1 MRLRHAVLH
10 QVRQHKHLQLSFHPR
25 FTLIGG
31 PNEAGKST
39 LVEALH
45 KGLFL
50 KATATGRGVEELRSR
65 LHSGLPEVE
74 IGFEAG
80 GSTWQLRK
88 RFSGASGTC
97 QLSNTSGVALSGAA
111 AEERLAALLGVDG
124 PIEGRRIGQLPQ
136 RWAHLWVRQGEAGN
150 NLLSGPGAAYDLE
163 RLVQQLQQQGPTAT
177 LESPLDRLVDERI
190 QQHLDGLFTATGKV
204 KAGSPLAQAQ
214 ERVKE
219 AQGRLGQALERQ
231 ASLETAM
238 EELRAIGLRLKE
250 IDEQER
256 PALAAQRQLDAT
268 LQLRRAEAKPIRQQ
282 WEALRQAQ
290 QTLHNLELQ
299 LTSQRSSQSDQQ
311 RQLQASQQDLQ
322 QQDQALVHQRRALE
336 SLQAQALSNQ
346 ERQQLAQ
353 HLLALDNLDR
363 EAQQLQAHKGQF
375 SQLQQEAEH
384 WKAELAAL
392 PPIGGEQVRALRQGE
407 QRLAQAQARC
417 QAMATHLTVLETDRP
432 VTLGGQELVAGQEVQ
447 LSRAEELAI
456 GPGVRLRISPGG
468 GDATANAEQQRDLCD
483 QQLQQLQGQL
493 GVASSDAAEPLAQ
506 RRQVLEAE
514 LKRLRQAASAIP
526 WAKLDAQLAE
536 LEPRRLRFEQALGR
550 HAELQAQLQT
560 SQDLPNGRDQ
570 LEAWLEQLRGGS
582 QQLRRDQQGLEHNLH
597 QAQHLLEQRRGS
609 HRTLET
615 SLEQLAGGLSALEER
630 RRLLEHNHGKPE
642 ALDHQL
648 QELQHQLAQLD
659 QAIEALEGQRPQNPI
674 SGRVPDATTL
684 NQRSQLLDAEKDSL
698 LTAKG
703 HNEQLCLSLSAIDP
717 QAEVAQ
723 RQAELEA
730 TEADRERIHQQAEA
744 WALLQTLLH
753 QARREI
759 AERYSEPLGQA
770 IGRYLTDLGPTA
782 KQVSLG
788 FDPKAGFGALQLQQG
803 EQSFAFEALS
813 GGMREQLAAAL
824 RLAMAEVLQPAYDN
838 SLPLVF
844 DDAFTNSDPE
854 RLSGLG
860 AMLRKGSEAGIQIVL
875 LSCNPRDYAHLA
887 QELGAMVTLSAGQAI
902 AI

>member
-1 MRLRHAVLH
+1 MRLRHAVLR

-80 GSTWQLRK
+80 GSTWLLRK

-124 PIEGRRIGQLPQ
+124 AIEGRRIGQLPQ
-136 RWAHLWVRQGEAGN
+136 RWAHLWVRQGEAGS

-190 QQHLDGLFTATGKV
+190 RQHLDGLFTATGKV

-219 AQGRLGQALERQ
+219 AQGQLGQALERQ
-231 ASLETAM
+231 AALETAM

-290 QTLHNLELQ
+290 QSLHNLELQ

-311 RQLQASQQDLQ
+311 RQLQTSQQDLQ
-322 QQDQALVHQRRALE
+322 HQDQALVDQRQALE
-336 SLQAQALSNQ
+336 SLQAQARSNQ

-363 EAQQLQAHKGQF
+363 EAQQLQAHKDQF
-375 SQLQQEAEH
+375 SQLQQEAEQ

-392 PPIGGEQVRALRQGE
+392 PAIGSEQVRALRQAE
-407 QRLAQAQARC
+407 QRLAEAQARC
-417 QAMATHLTVLETDRP
+417 QAMATHLTVLEADQP
-432 VTLGGQELVAGQEVQ
+432 VMLGGQELVAGQEVQ

-468 GDATANAEQQRDLCD
+468 GDATANAEQQRDLCH

-550 HAELQAQLQT
+550 HAALQAQLQT
-560 SQDLPNGRDQ
+560 SQDLPTGRDQ
-570 LEAWLEQLRGGS
+570 LEAWLEKLRAAS
-582 QQLRRDQQGLEHNLH
+582 QQLGRDQQGLEQNLQ
-597 QAQHLLEQRRGS
+597 QAQHQLEQRRANQ
-609 HRTLET
+609 RALET
-615 SLEQLAGGLSALEER
+615 SLEQLAGGLFALEER
-630 RRLLEHNHGKPE
+630 RLLLEHNHGKAE
-642 ALDHQL
+642 ALAHQL
-648 QELQHQLAQLD
+648 EELQGQLAQHD
-659 QAIEALEGQRPQNPI
+659 QAIEALESQRHQ
-674 SGRVPDATTL
+674 GEVAARGHDTTNL
-684 NQRSQLLDAEKDSL
+684 DQRSQLLDAEKDNL

-730 TEADRERIHQQAEA
+730 AEAERERIHQQADA
-744 WALLQTLLH
+744 WVLLQTLLH

-770 IGRYLTDLGPTA
+770 IGRYLTDLGPTPQ
-782 KQVSLG
+782 QVALG

-803 EQSFAFEALS
+803 EQCFDFEELS

-860 AMLRKGSEAGIQIVL
+860 EMLRKGSEAGIQIVL
-875 LSCNPRDYAHLA
+875 LSCNPRDYAPLA
-887 QELGAMVTLSAGQAI
+887 QELGAVVNL
-902 AI
+902 

>member
-1 MRLRHAVLH
+1 MRLSHAVLR

-80 GSTWQLRK
+80 GSTWLLRK

-97 QLSNTSGVALSGAA
+97 QLSNTSGIALSGAA

-124 PIEGRRIGQLPQ
+124 AIEGRRIGQLPQ
-136 RWAHLWVRQGEAGN
+136 RWAHLWVRQGEAGS
-150 NLLSGPGAAYDLE
+150 NLLSGPGAGYDLE

-219 AQGRLGQALERQ
+219 AQGQVEQALERQ
-231 ASLETAM
+231 ATLETAM

-256 PALAAQRQLDAT
+256 PALAAQRQREAT
-268 LQLRRAEAKPIRQQ
+268 LQLRRAEAKPVRQQ

-290 QTLHNLELQ
+290 QSLHNLELQ
-299 LTSQRSSQSDQQ
+299 LTSQRHSQSDQQ
-311 RQLQASQQDLQ
+311 RQLQTSQQDLQ
-322 QQDQALVHQRRALE
+322 HQDQALVLQRRALE
-336 SLQAQALSNQ
+336 SLQAQAHSNQ
-346 ERQQLAQ
+346 GRQELAQ
-353 HLLALDNLDR
+353 QLLALDNLDR
-363 EAQQLQAHKGQF
+363 EAQQLQSHKDQF
-375 SQLQQEAEH
+375 SQLQQEAEQ

-392 PPIGGEQVRALRQGE
+392 PAIGSEQVRALRQGE

-417 QAMATHLTVLETDRP
+417 QAMATHLTVLQADQP
-432 VTLGGQELVAGQEVQ
+432 VKLGDQPLVAGQEVQ
-447 LSRAEELAI
+447 LNRAEELTM

-468 GDATANAEQQRDLCD
+468 GDATANAEQQRDHCQ
-483 QQLQQLQGQL
+483 QQLLQLQGQL

-536 LEPRRLRFEQALGR
+536 LGPRRLRFEQALGR
-550 HAELQAQLQT
+550 HAELRAQLQT
-560 SQDLPNGRDQ
+560 SQDLPSGRDQ
-570 LEAWLEQLRGGS
+570 LEAWLEQLRGAS
-582 QQLRRDQQGLEHNLH
+582 QQLGRDQKDLEHNVN
-597 QAQHLLEQRRGS
+597 QAQHQLEQRRAS
-609 HRTLET
+609 QRTLET
-615 SLEQLAGGLSALEER
+615 SLEQLAGGLFALEER
-630 RRLLEHNHGKPE
+630 RLLLEHTHGKAE
-642 ALDHQL
+642 DLAHQL
-648 QELQHQLAQLD
+648 QELQGQLALHD
-659 QAIEALEGQRPQNPI
+659 QAIEALEGQRQQEQI
-674 SGRVPDATTL
+674 SARDQDATNL
-684 NQRSQLLDAEKDSL
+684 DQRSQLLDAEKDSL

-723 RQAELEA
+723 RRAECEA
-730 TEADRERIHQQAEA
+730 AEAESERIHQQADA
-744 WALLQTLLH
+744 WSLLQTLLH

-759 AERYSEPLGQA
+759 AERYSEPLGHA
-770 IGRYLTDLGPTA
+770 IGRYLTDLGPTQQ
-782 KQVSLG
+782 QVSLG

-803 EQSFAFEALS
+803 EQCFDFEELS

-860 AMLRKGSEAGIQIVL
+860 EMLRKGSEAGIQIVL
-875 LSCNPRDYAHLA
+875 LSCNPRDYAPLA
-887 QELGAMVTLSAGQAI
+887 QELGAVVNL
-902 AI
+902 

>member
-1 MRLRHAVLH
+1 MRLRHAVLR

-124 PIEGRRIGQLPQ
+124 AIEGRRIGQLPQ
-136 RWAHLWVRQGEAGN
+136 RWAHLWVRQGEAGS

-177 LESPLDRLVDERI
+177 LESPLDRLVDDRI
-190 QQHLDGLFTATGKV
+190 RQHLDGLFTATGKV

-219 AQGRLGQALERQ
+219 AQGQLEQALERQ
-231 ASLETAM
+231 ATLETAM

-256 PALAAQRQLDAT
+256 PALAAQRQREAT
-268 LQLRRAEAKPIRQQ
+268 LQLRRAEAKPLRQQ

-290 QTLHNLELQ
+290 QSLQNLELK
-299 LTSQRSSQSDQQ
+299 LTSQRRSQSDQQ
-311 RQLQASQQDLQ
+311 RQLQTSQQDLEH
-322 QQDQALVHQRRALE
+322 QDQALVHQRRSLE
-336 SLQAQALSNQ
+336 SLQAQAQSNQ

-363 EAQQLQAHKGQF
+363 EAQQLQTHKDHF
-375 SQLQQEAEH
+375 SQLQQEAEQ
-384 WKAELAAL
+384 WKAELAGL
-392 PPIGGEQVRALRQGE
+392 PAIGSEQVRALRQSE

-417 QAMATHLTVLETDRP
+417 QAMATHLTVLKADQP
-432 VTLGGQELVAGQEVQ
+432 VTLGGQALLAGQEVQ

-468 GDATANAEQQRDLCD
+468 GDATANAEQQRDLCH

-493 GVASSDAAEPLAQ
+493 GIASSEAAEPLAQ

-536 LEPRRLRFEQALGR
+536 LEPRRLRFEQALAR

-560 SQDLPNGRDQ
+560 SQDLPTGRDQ
-570 LEAWLEQLRGGS
+570 LEAWLEQLRGAR
-582 QQLRRDQQGLEHNLH
+582 QQLGRDQQGLEHNLH
-597 QAQHLLEQRRGS
+597 QAQHQLEQRRAS
-609 HRTLET
+609 QRALET

-630 RRLLEHNHGKPE
+630 RLLLEHNHGKAE
-642 ALDHQL
+642 ALAHQL
-648 QELQHQLAQLD
+648 QELQGQLAHHD
-659 QAIEALEGQRPQNPI
+659 QAIEALESQSQQ
-674 SGRVPDATTL
+674 DATNL
-684 NQRSQLLDAEKDSL
+684 DQRSQLLDAEKDSL
-698 LTAKG
+698 LTARG

-730 TEADRERIHQQAEA
+730 AEAESERIHQQADA
-744 WALLQTLLH
+744 WALLQRLLH

-770 IGRYLTDLGPTA
+770 IGRYLTDLGPTQQ
-782 KQVSLG
+782 QVSLG
-788 FDPKAGFGALQLQQG
+788 FDPKAGFGELQLQQG
-803 EQSFAFEALS
+803 EQCFDFAELS

-860 AMLRKGSEAGIQIVL
+860 EMFRKGSEAGIQIVL
-875 LSCNPRDYAHLA
+875 LSCNPRDYDHLV
-887 QELGAMVTLSAGQAI
+887 QELGAGVNLSAGQAI
-902 AI
+902 AF

>member
-1 MRLRHAVLH
+1 MRLRHAVLR
-10 QVRQHKHLQLSFHPR
+10 QVRQHKHLQISFHPR

-80 GSTWQLRK
+80 GSTWLLRK

-97 QLSNTSGVALSGAA
+97 QLSNTSGIALSGAA

-124 PIEGRRIGQLPQ
+124 AIEGRRIGQLPQ
-136 RWAHLWVRQGEAGN
+136 RWAHLWVRQGEAGS

-177 LESPLDRLVDERI
+177 LESRLDRLVDERI

-219 AQGRLGQALERQ
+219 AQGQLEQALERQ
-231 ASLETAM
+231 TTLETAM

-268 LQLRRAEAKPIRQQ
+268 LQLRRAEAKPLRQQ

-290 QTLHNLELQ
+290 QSLHNL
-299 LTSQRSSQSDQQ
+299 DQT
-311 RQLQASQQDLQ
+311 
-322 QQDQALVHQRRALE
+322 LVGQRRILE
-336 SLQAQALSNQ
+336 SLQAQARSNQ
-346 ERQQLAQ
+346 ERQELAQ

-363 EAQQLQAHKGQF
+363 EAQQLQAHKDQF
-375 SQLQQEAEH
+375 SQLQQEAEQ

-392 PPIGGEQVRALRQGE
+392 PAIGSEQVRALRQGE
-407 QRLAQAQARC
+407 QRLAQVQARC
-417 QAMATHLTVLETDRP
+417 QAMATHLTLLQADQP
-432 VTLGGQELVAGQEVQ
+432 VELGGQQLVAGQGVQ
-447 LSRAEELAI
+447 LSRAEELAV

-468 GDATANAEQQRDLCD
+468 GDATANAEQQRDLCH
-483 QQLQQLQGQL
+483 QQLQQLQRQL

-506 RRQVLEAE
+506 RRQALEAE

-550 HAELQAQLQT
+550 HAALQAQLQT
-560 SQDLPNGRDQ
+560 SQELPTGRDQ
-570 LEAWLEQLRGGS
+570 LEAWLEQLRGAS
-582 QQLRRDQQGLEHNLH
+582 QQLGREQQGLEHNVH
-597 QAQHLLEQRRGS
+597 QVQQQLEQRRAS
-609 HRTLET
+609 QRALET
-615 SLEQLAGGLSALEER
+615 SLEQLAGGLQALDE
-630 RRLLEHNHGKPE
+630 RRLLLEHDHGKAE
-642 ALDHQL
+642 ALAHQL
-648 QELQHQLAQLD
+648 QELQGQLAHHD
-659 QAIEALEGQRPQNPI
+659 QAIELLESQRHH
-674 SGRVPDATTL
+674 DAASL
-684 NQRSQLLDAEKDSL
+684 DQRSQLLDAEKDSL

-730 TEADRERIHQQAEA
+730 AEADSERIHQQADA

-770 IGRYLTDLGPTA
+770 IGRYLIDLGPPPQ
-782 KQVSLG
+782 QVSLG
-788 FDPKAGFGALQLQQG
+788 FDPKAGFGALQLQQS
-803 EQSFAFEALS
+803 EQCFDFEELS

-854 RLSGLG
+854 RLLGLSE
-860 AMLRKGSEAGIQIVL
+860 MLRKGSEAGIQIVL
-875 LSCNPRDYAHLA
+875 LSCNPRDYATLA
-887 QELGAMVTLSAGQAI
+887 QELGDVVNL
-902 AI
+902 

>member
-1 MRLRHAVLH
+1 MRLRHAVLR
-10 QVRQHKHLQLSFHPR
+10 QVRQHKHLELSFHPR

-97 QLSNTSGVALSGAA
+97 QLSNTGGVALSGAA

-124 PIEGRRIGQLPQ
+124 AIEGRRIGQLPQ
-136 RWAHLWVRQGEAGN
+136 RWAHLWVRQGEAGS
-150 NLLSGPGAAYDLE
+150 NLLSGPGAGYDLE

-219 AQGRLGQALERQ
+219 VQGQLGQALERQ
-231 ASLETAM
+231 TALETAM
-238 EELRAIGLRLKE
+238 EALRAIGLRLKD

-256 PALAAQRQLDAT
+256 PALAAQRQREAT
-268 LQLRRAEAKPIRQQ
+268 LQLRLAEAKPLRQQ
-282 WEALRQAQ
+282 WDGLRQAQ
-290 QTLHNLELQ
+290 QSLHNLELQ

-311 RQLQASQQDLQ
+311 RQLQTSEKELQ
-322 QQDQALVHQRRALE
+322 HQDQALVGQRRILE
-336 SLQAQALSNQ
+336 SLQAQARSNQ
-346 ERQQLAQ
+346 ERQELAQ

-363 EAQQLQAHKGQF
+363 EAQQLQAHKDQF
-375 SQLQQEAEH
+375 SQLQQEAEQ

-392 PPIGGEQVRALRQGE
+392 PAIGSEQVRALRQGE
-407 QRLAQAQARC
+407 QRLAQVQARC
-417 QAMATHLTVLETDRP
+417 QAMATHLTLLQADQP
-432 VTLGGQELVAGQEVQ
+432 VELGGQQLVAGQGVQ
-447 LSRAEELAI
+447 LSRAEELAV

-468 GDATANAEQQRDLCD
+468 GDATANAEQQRDLCH
-483 QQLQQLQGQL
+483 QQLQQLQRQL

-506 RRQVLEAE
+506 RRQALEAE

-550 HAELQAQLQT
+550 HAALQAQLQT
-560 SQDLPNGRDQ
+560 SQELPTGRDQ
-570 LEAWLEQLRGGS
+570 LEAWLEQLRGAS
-582 QQLRRDQQGLEHNLH
+582 QQLGREQQGLEHNVH
-597 QAQHLLEQRRGS
+597 QVQQQLEQRRAS
-609 HRTLET
+609 QRALET
-615 SLEQLAGGLSALEER
+615 SLEQLAGGLQALDE
-630 RRLLEHNHGKPE
+630 RRLLLEHDHGKAE
-642 ALDHQL
+642 ALAHQL
-648 QELQHQLAQLD
+648 QELQGQLAHHD
-659 QAIEALEGQRPQNPI
+659 QAIELLESQRHH
-674 SGRVPDATTL
+674 DAASL
-684 NQRSQLLDAEKDSL
+684 DQRSQLLDAEKDSL

-730 TEADRERIHQQAEA
+730 AEADSERIHQQADA

-770 IGRYLTDLGPTA
+770 IGRYLIDLGPPPQ
-782 KQVSLG
+782 QVSLG
-788 FDPKAGFGALQLQQG
+788 FDPKAGFGALQLQQS
-803 EQSFAFEALS
+803 EQCFDFEELS

-854 RLSGLG
+854 RLLGLSE
-860 AMLRKGSEAGIQIVL
+860 MLRKGSEAGIQIVL
-875 LSCNPRDYAHLA
+875 LSCNPRDYATLA
-887 QELGAMVTLSAGQAI
+887 QELGDVVNL
-902 AI
+902 

>member
-1 MRLRHAVLH
+1 MRLRHAVLR

-124 PIEGRRIGQLPQ
+124 AIEGRRIGQLPQ
-136 RWAHLWVRQGEAGN
+136 RWAHLWVRQGEAGS

-177 LESPLDRLVDERI
+177 LESPLDRLVDDRI
-190 QQHLDGLFTATGKV
+190 RQHLDGLFTATGKV

-219 AQGRLGQALERQ
+219 AQGQLEQALERQ
-231 ASLETAM
+231 ATLETAM
-238 EELRAIGLRLKE
+238 EELRAIGLRLRE

-256 PALAAQRQLDAT
+256 PALAAQRQREAT
-268 LQLRRAEAKPIRQQ
+268 LQLRRAEAKPLRQQ

-290 QTLHNLELQ
+290 QSLKNLELQ
-299 LTSQRSSQSDQQ
+299 ITSQRRSQSDQQ
-311 RQLQASQQDLQ
+311 RQLQTSQQDLEH
-322 QQDQALVHQRRALE
+322 QDQALVHQRRSLE
-336 SLQAQALSNQ
+336 SLQAQAQSNQ

-363 EAQQLQAHKGQF
+363 EAQQLQTHKDHF
-375 SQLQQEAEH
+375 SQLQQEAEQ
-384 WKAELAAL
+384 WKAELAGL
-392 PPIGGEQVRALRQGE
+392 PAIGSEQVRALRQSE

-417 QAMATHLTVLETDRP
+417 QAMATHLTVLKADQP
-432 VTLGGQELVAGQEVQ
+432 VTLGGQALLAGQEVQ

-468 GDATANAEQQRDLCD
+468 GDATANAEQQRDLCH

-493 GVASSDAAEPLAQ
+493 GIASSEAAEPLAQ

-526 WAKLDAQLAE
+526 WAKLDVQLAE

-560 SQDLPNGRDQ
+560 SQDLPSGRDQ
-570 LEAWLEQLRGGS
+570 LEAWLEQLRGAS
-582 QQLRRDQQGLEHNLH
+582 QQLGRDQKDLELNLH
-597 QAQHLLEQRRGS
+597 QAQDQLEQRRANQ
-609 HRTLET
+609 RALEI
-615 SLEQLAGGLSALEER
+615 SLEQLAGGLFALEER
-630 RRLLEHNHGKPE
+630 RLLLEHNHGKAE
-642 ALDHQL
+642 ALAHQL
-648 QELQHQLAQLD
+648 QELQGQLAHHD
-659 QAIEALEGQRPQNPI
+659 QAIEALESQSQQ
-674 SGRVPDATTL
+674 DATNL
-684 NQRSQLLDAEKDSL
+684 DQRSQLLDAEKDSL
-698 LTAKG
+698 LTARG

-717 QAEVAQ
+717 QAEVAK

-730 TEADRERIHQQAEA
+730 AEAESERIHQQADA
-744 WALLQTLLH
+744 WALLQRLLH

-770 IGRYLTDLGPTA
+770 IGRYLTDLGPTQQ
-782 KQVSLG
+782 QVSLG
-788 FDPKAGFGALQLQQG
+788 FDPKAGFGELQLQQG
-803 EQSFAFEALS
+803 EQCFDFAELS

-860 AMLRKGSEAGIQIVL
+860 EMLRKGSEAGIQIVL
-875 LSCNPRDYAHLA
+875 LSCNPRDYDHLV
-887 QELGAMVTLSAGQAI
+887 QELGAGVNLSAGQAI
-902 AI
+902 AF

>member
-1 MRLRHAVLH
+1 MRLRHAVLR
-10 QVRQHKHLQLSFHPR
+10 QVRQHKHLQLTFHPR

-80 GSTWQLRK
+80 GNTWQLRK

-97 QLSNTSGVALSGAA
+97 QLSNTSGLALSGAA
-111 AEERLAALLGVDG
+111 AEEQLAALLGVDG
-124 PIEGRRIGQLPQ
+124 AIEGRRIGHLPQ
-136 RWAHLWVRQGEAGN
+136 RWAHLWVRQGEAGS
-150 NLLSGPGAAYDLE
+150 NLLSGPGAGYDLE

-190 QQHLDGLFTATGKV
+190 QLQLNGLFTATGKV
-204 KAGSPLAQAQ
+204 KAGSSLALAQ
-214 ERVKE
+214 ERVKD
-219 AQGRLGQALERQ
+219 AQDQLAQALERQ
-231 ASLETAM
+231 ATLETAM

-256 PALAAQRQLDAT
+256 PALAAQRQRQAT
-268 LQLRRAEAKPIRQQ
+268 LQLRRAEAKPVRQQ
-282 WEALRQAQ
+282 WEALRQALQ
-290 QTLHNLELQ
+290 SLQNLEGQ
-299 LTSQRSSQSDQQ
+299 LTSQRSSQSEQQ
-311 RQLQASQQDLQ
+311 RQLQTGQQELQ
-322 QQDQALVHQRRALE
+322 QRDQALIQQRRALE
-336 SLQAQALSNQ
+336 SLQGLVRSNQ
-346 ERQQLAQ
+346 ERQELAQ

-363 EAQQLQAHKGQF
+363 EAQQLQAHKDQF

-392 PPIGGEQVRALRQGE
+392 PAIGSEQVRALRQGE

-417 QAMATHLTVLETDRP
+417 QAMATHLRVLQADQT

-456 GPGVRLRISPGG
+456 GPGVRLRLSPGG
-468 GDATANAEQQRDLCD
+468 GDATANAQQHAHLCQ
-483 QQLQQLQGQL
+483 QQLQELQRQL

-506 RRQVLEAE
+506 RRQVLDAE

-526 WAKLDAQLAE
+526 WAKLDVQLAE

-550 HAELQAQLQT
+550 HAALQAQLQN
-560 SQDLPNGRDQ
+560 SQELPIGRDQ
-570 LEAWLEQLRGGS
+570 LEAWLEQLRGAS
-582 QQLRRDQQGLEHNLH
+582 QQLGRDQEDLEPIVV
-597 QAQHLLEQRRGS
+597 QAQHQLEQRRAS
-609 HRTLET
+609 HRALET
-615 SLEQLAGGLSALEER
+615 SLEHLAGALQALEER
-630 RRLLEHNHGKPE
+630 RLLLEHTHGK
-642 ALDHQL
+642 ADVLAHQL
-648 QELQHQLAQLD
+648 QELEGQLAHHD
-659 QAIEALEGQRPQNPI
+659 QTIEALESQSQQAGVAARGQ
-674 SGRVPDATTL
+674 DATNL
-684 NQRSQLLDAEKDSL
+684 DQRSQLLEAEKDNL

-730 TEADRERIHQQAEA
+730 AEADRGRIHQQADA
-744 WALLQTLLH
+744 WGLLQTLMH
-753 QARREI
+753 QARGEI

-770 IGRYLTDLGPTA
+770 IGRYLSCLGLPLQ
-782 KQVSLG
+782 QVSLG

-803 EQSFAFEALS
+803 EQCFDFEELS
-813 GGMREQLAAAL
+813 GGMREQLAAGL
-824 RLAMAEVLQPAYDN
+824 RLAIADVLQPAYDN

-860 AMLRKGSEAGIQIVL
+860 EMLRKGSEAGIQILL
-875 LSCNPRDYAHLA
+875 LSCNPKDYAHLA
-887 QELGAMVTLSAGQAI
+887 EGLGDVVNLKP
-902 AI
+902 

>member
-1 MRLRHAVLH
+1 MRLRHAVLR
-10 QVRQHKHLQLSFHPR
+10 QVRQHKHLELSFHPR

-97 QLSNTSGVALSGAA
+97 QLSNTGGVALSGAA

-124 PIEGRRIGQLPQ
+124 AIEGRRIGQLPQ
-136 RWAHLWVRQGEAGN
+136 RWAHLWVRQGEAGS
-150 NLLSGPGAAYDLE
+150 NLLSGPGAGYDLE

-177 LESPLDRLVDERI
+177 LESRLDRLVDERI

-219 AQGRLGQALERQ
+219 VQGQLGQALERQ
-231 ASLETAM
+231 TALETAM
-238 EELRAIGLRLKE
+238 EALRAIGLRLKD

-256 PALAAQRQLDAT
+256 PALAAQQQREAT
-268 LQLRRAEAKPIRQQ
+268 LQLRRAEAKPLRQQ
-282 WEALRQAQ
+282 WDGLRQAQ
-290 QTLHNLELQ
+290 QSLHNLELQ
-299 LTSQRSSQSDQQ
+299 LTSQRSSQNDQQ
-311 RQLQASQQDLQ
+311 RQLQTSEKELQ
-322 QQDQALVHQRRALE
+322 HQDQTLVGQRRILE
-336 SLQAQALSNQ
+336 SLQAQARSNQ
-346 ERQQLAQ
+346 ERQELAQ

-363 EAQQLQAHKGQF
+363 EAQQLQAHKDQF
-375 SQLQQEAEH
+375 SQLQLEAEQ

-392 PPIGGEQVRALRQGE
+392 PAIGSEQVRALRQGE

-417 QAMATHLTVLETDRP
+417 QAMATHLTLLQADQP
-432 VTLGGQELVAGQEVQ
+432 VELGGQPLVAGEEVQ
-447 LSRAEELAI
+447 LSHAEELAV

-468 GDATANAEQQRDLCD
+468 GDATANAEQQRDLCH
-483 QQLQQLQGQL
+483 QQLQQLQRQL

-506 RRQVLEAE
+506 RRQALEAE

-550 HAELQAQLQT
+550 HAALQAQLQT
-560 SQDLPNGRDQ
+560 SQELPTGRDQ
-570 LEAWLEQLRGGS
+570 LEAWLEQLRGAS
-582 QQLRRDQQGLEHNLH
+582 QQLGREQQGLEHNVH
-597 QAQHLLEQRRGS
+597 QAQQQHEQRRAS
-609 HRTLET
+609 QRALET
-615 SLEQLAGGLSALEER
+615 SLEQLAGGLQALDE
-630 RRLLEHNHGKPE
+630 RRLLLEHDHGKAE
-642 ALDHQL
+642 ALAHQL
-648 QELQHQLAQLD
+648 QELQGQLAHHD
-659 QAIEALEGQRPQNPI
+659 QAIELLESQRHH
-674 SGRVPDATTL
+674 DAASL
-684 NQRSQLLDAEKDSL
+684 DQRSQLLDAEKDSL

-730 TEADRERIHQQAEA
+730 AEADSERIHQQADA

-770 IGRYLTDLGPTA
+770 IGRYLIDLGPPPQ
-782 KQVSLG
+782 QVSLG
-788 FDPKAGFGALQLQQG
+788 FDPKAGFGALQLQQN
-803 EQSFAFEALS
+803 EQCFDFEELS

-854 RLSGLG
+854 RLLGLG
-860 AMLRKGSEAGIQIVL
+860 EMLRKGSEAGIQIVL
-875 LSCNPRDYAHLA
+875 LSCNPRDYAILA
-887 QELGAMVTLSAGQAI
+887 QELGDVVNL
-902 AI
+902 

>member
-1 MRLRHAVLH
+1 MRLRHAVLR
-10 QVRQHKHLQLSFHPR
+10 QVRQHKHLQISFHPR

-124 PIEGRRIGQLPQ
+124 AIEGRRIGQLPQ
-136 RWAHLWVRQGEAGN
+136 RWAHLWVRQGEAGS

-190 QQHLDGLFTATGKV
+190 RQHLDGLFTATGKV

-219 AQGRLGQALERQ
+219 AQGQLGKALERQ
-231 ASLETAM
+231 ATLETAM

-256 PALAAQRQLDAT
+256 PALAAQRQREAT
-268 LQLRRAEAKPIRQQ
+268 LQLRRAEAKPLRQQ

-290 QTLHNLELQ
+290 QSLQNLELQ
-299 LTSQRSSQSDQQ
+299 LTSQRRSQSDQQ
-311 RQLQASQQDLQ
+311 RQLQTSHQELQ
-322 QQDQALVHQRRALE
+322 LQDQALVHQRRALE
-336 SLQAQALSNQ
+336 SLQAQARSNQ

-363 EAQQLQAHKGQF
+363 EAQQLQAHKDQF
-375 SQLQQEAEH
+375 SQLQQEAEQ
-384 WKAELAAL
+384 WKAELALL
-392 PPIGGEQVRALRQGE
+392 PAIGTEQVRALRQGE
-407 QRLAQAQARC
+407 QRLAQAEARC
-417 QAMATHLTVLETDRP
+417 QAMATHLTVLQTDQP

-468 GDATANAEQQRDLCD
+468 GDATANAEQQRDLCH

-493 GVASSDAAEPLAQ
+493 GVASSEAAEPLAQ

-536 LEPRRLRFEQALGR
+536 LEPRRLRFEQALAR
-550 HAELQAQLQT
+550 HTQLQAQLQA
-560 SQDLPNGRDQ
+560 SQDLPSGRDQ
-570 LEAWLEQLRGGS
+570 LEAWLEQLRGAS
-582 QQLRRDQQGLEHNLH
+582 QQLGRDQQDLEHNLH
-597 QAQHLLEQRRGS
+597 QAQHQLEQRRAS
-609 HRTLET
+609 QRALET
-615 SLEQLAGGLSALEER
+615 SLEQLAGGLIALEER
-630 RRLLEHNHGKPE
+630 RLLLEHNHGKTE
-642 ALDHQL
+642 ALTHQL
-648 QELQHQLAQLD
+648 QELQGQLAHHD
-659 QAIEALEGQRPQNPI
+659 QAIEALESQSQQG
-674 SGRVPDATTL
+674 ATNL
-684 NQRSQLLDAEKDSL
+684 DQRSQLLDAEKDSL
-698 LTAKG
+698 LTSKG

-730 TEADRERIHQQAEA
+730 AEAESERIHQQADA

-770 IGRYLTDLGPTA
+770 IGRYLTDLGPTQQ
-782 KQVSLG
+782 QVSLG
-788 FDPKAGFGALQLQQG
+788 FDPKAGFGELQLHQG
-803 EQSFAFEALS
+803 EQCFDFAELS

-860 AMLRKGSEAGIQIVL
+860 EMLRKGSEAGIQIVL
-875 LSCNPRDYAHLA
+875 LSCNPKDYAALA
-887 QELGAMVTLSAGQAI
+887 RELGAMVNLSAGQAI
-902 AI
+902 AF

>member
-1 MRLRHAVLH
+1 MRLRHAVLR

-97 QLSNTSGVALSGAA
+97 QLSNTNGVALSGAA

-124 PIEGRRIGQLPQ
+124 AIEGRRIGQLPQ
-136 RWAHLWVRQGEAGN
+136 RWAHLWVRQGEAGS

-177 LESPLDRLVDERI
+177 LESPLDRLVDDRI
-190 QQHLDGLFTATGKV
+190 RQHLDGLFTATGKV

-219 AQGRLGQALERQ
+219 AQGQLEQALERQ
-231 ASLETAM
+231 ATLETAM
-238 EELRAIGLRLKE
+238 EELRAIGLRLRE

-256 PALAAQRQLDAT
+256 PALAAQRQREAT
-268 LQLRRAEAKPIRQQ
+268 LQLRRAEAKPLRQQ

-290 QTLHNLELQ
+290 QSLQNLELK
-299 LTSQRSSQSDQQ
+299 LTSQRRSQSDQQ
-311 RQLQASQQDLQ
+311 RQLQTSQQDLEH
-322 QQDQALVHQRRALE
+322 QDQALVHQRRSLE
-336 SLQAQALSNQ
+336 SLQAQARSNQ

-363 EAQQLQAHKGQF
+363 EAQQLQTHKDHF
-375 SQLQQEAEH
+375 SQLQQEAEQ
-384 WKAELAAL
+384 WKAELAGL
-392 PPIGGEQVRALRQGE
+392 PAIGSEQVRALRQSE

-417 QAMATHLTVLETDRP
+417 QAMATHLTVLQADQP
-432 VTLGGQELVAGQEVQ
+432 VTLGGQALLAGQEVQ

-468 GDATANAEQQRDLCD
+468 GDATANAEQQRDLCH

-493 GVASSDAAEPLAQ
+493 GIASSEAAEPLAQ

-560 SQDLPNGRDQ
+560 SQDLPSGRDQ
-570 LEAWLEQLRGGS
+570 LEAWLEQLRGAS
-582 QQLRRDQQGLEHNLH
+582 QQLGRDQQGLEHNLH
-597 QAQHLLEQRRGS
+597 QAQHQLEQRRAS
-609 HRTLET
+609 QRALET

-630 RRLLEHNHGKPE
+630 RLLLEHNHGKAE
-642 ALDHQL
+642 ALAHQL
-648 QELQHQLAQLD
+648 QELQGQLAHHD
-659 QAIEALEGQRPQNPI
+659 QAIEALESQSQQ
-674 SGRVPDATTL
+674 DATNL
-684 NQRSQLLDAEKDSL
+684 DQRSQLLDAEKDSL
-698 LTAKG
+698 LTARG

-730 TEADRERIHQQAEA
+730 AEAESERIHQQADA
-744 WALLQTLLH
+744 WALLQRLLH

-770 IGRYLTDLGPTA
+770 IGRYLTDLGPTQQ
-782 KQVSLG
+782 QVSLG
-788 FDPKAGFGALQLQQG
+788 FDPKAGFGELQLQQG
-803 EQSFAFEALS
+803 EQCFDFAELS

-860 AMLRKGSEAGIQIVL
+860 EMLRKGSEAGIQIVL
-875 LSCNPRDYAHLA
+875 LSCNPRDYDHLV
-887 QELGAMVTLSAGQAI
+887 QELGAGVNLSAGQAI
-902 AI
+902 AF

>member
-1 MRLRHAVLH
+1 MRLRHAVLR
-10 QVRQHKHLQLSFHPR
+10 QVRQHKHLELSFHPR

-97 QLSNTSGVALSGAA
+97 QLSNTGGVALSGAA

-124 PIEGRRIGQLPQ
+124 AIEGRRIGQLPQ
-136 RWAHLWVRQGEAGN
+136 RWAHLWVRQGEAGS
-150 NLLSGPGAAYDLE
+150 NLLSGPGAGYDLE

-177 LESPLDRLVDERI
+177 LESRLDRLVDERI

-219 AQGRLGQALERQ
+219 VQGQLGQALERQ
-231 ASLETAM
+231 TALETAM
-238 EELRAIGLRLKE
+238 EALRAIGLRLKD

-256 PALAAQRQLDAT
+256 PALAAQQQREAT
-268 LQLRRAEAKPIRQQ
+268 LQLRRAEAKPLRQQ
-282 WEALRQAQ
+282 WDGLRQAQ
-290 QTLHNLELQ
+290 QSLHNLELQ
-299 LTSQRSSQSDQQ
+299 LTSQRSSQNDQQ
-311 RQLQASQQDLQ
+311 RQLQTSEKELQ
-322 QQDQALVHQRRALE
+322 HQDQALVGQRRILE
-336 SLQAQALSNQ
+336 SLQAQARSNQ
-346 ERQQLAQ
+346 ERQELAQ

-363 EAQQLQAHKGQF
+363 EAQQLQAHKDQF
-375 SQLQQEAEH
+375 SQLQQEAEQ

-392 PPIGGEQVRALRQGE
+392 PAIGSEQVRALRQGE

-417 QAMATHLTVLETDRP
+417 QAMATHLTLLQADQP
-432 VTLGGQELVAGQEVQ
+432 VELGGQPLVAGQEVQ
-447 LSRAEELAI
+447 LSRAEELAV

-468 GDATANAEQQRDLCD
+468 GDATANAEQQRDLCH
-483 QQLQQLQGQL
+483 QQLQQLQRQL

-506 RRQVLEAE
+506 RRQALEAE

-550 HAELQAQLQT
+550 HAALQAQLQT
-560 SQDLPNGRDQ
+560 SQELPTGRDQ
-570 LEAWLEQLRGGS
+570 LEAWLEQLRGAS
-582 QQLRRDQQGLEHNLH
+582 QQLGREQQGLEHNVH
-597 QAQHLLEQRRGS
+597 QAQQQLEQRRAS
-609 HRTLET
+609 QRALET
-615 SLEQLAGGLSALEER
+615 SLEQLAGGLQALDE
-630 RRLLEHNHGKPE
+630 RRLLLEHDHGKAE
-642 ALDHQL
+642 ALAHQL
-648 QELQHQLAQLD
+648 QELQGQLAHHD
-659 QAIEALEGQRPQNPI
+659 QAIELLESHRHQ
-674 SGRVPDATTL
+674 DAASL
-684 NQRSQLLDAEKDSL
+684 DQRSQLLDAEKDSL

-730 TEADRERIHQQAEA
+730 AEADSERIHQQADA

-770 IGRYLTDLGPTA
+770 IGRYLIDLGPPPQ
-782 KQVSLG
+782 QVSLG
-788 FDPKAGFGALQLQQG
+788 FDPKAGFGALQLQQN
-803 EQSFAFEALS
+803 EQCFDFEELS

-854 RLSGLG
+854 RLLGLG
-860 AMLRKGSEAGIQIVL
+860 EMLRKGSEAGIQIVL
-875 LSCNPRDYAHLA
+875 LSCNPRDYATLA
-887 QELGAMVTLSAGQAI
+887 QELGDVVNL
-902 AI
+902 

>member
-1 MRLRHAVLH
+1 MRLRHAVLR
-10 QVRQHKHLQLSFHPR
+10 QVRQHKLLQLSFHPR
-25 FTLIGG
+25 FTLVGG

-124 PIEGRRIGQLPQ
+124 AIEGRRIGQLPQ
-136 RWAHLWVRQGEAGN
+136 RWAHLWVRQGEAGS

-204 KAGSPLAQAQ
+204 KAGGPLAQAQ

-219 AQGRLGQALERQ
+219 AQGQLGQALERQ

-238 EELRAIGLRLKE
+238 EELQAIGLRLKE

-290 QTLHNLELQ
+290 QSLHNLELQ

-311 RQLQASQQDLQ
+311 RQLQTSQQDLQ

-336 SLQAQALSNQ
+336 SLQAQARSNQ

-363 EAQQLQAHKGQF
+363 EAQQLQAHKDQF
-375 SQLQQEAEH
+375 SQLQQEAEQ

-392 PPIGGEQVRALRQGE
+392 PAIGSEQVRALRQGE

-417 QAMATHLTVLETDRP
+417 QAMATQLMVLETDRP
-432 VTLGGQELVAGQEVQ
+432 VTLGGQELVAGRSVQ

-468 GDATANAEQQRDLCD
+468 GDATANAEQQRDLCH
-483 QQLQQLQGQL
+483 QQLQQMQGQL

-506 RRQVLEAE
+506 RRQILEAE

-560 SQDLPNGRDQ
+560 SQDLPTGRDQ
-570 LEAWLEQLRGGS
+570 LEAWLEQLRGAS
-582 QQLRRDQQGLEHNLH
+582 QQLGRDQQGLEHNVH
-597 QAQHLLEQRRGS
+597 QAQHQLEQRRAS
-609 HRTLET
+609 QRALET

-630 RRLLEHNHGKPE
+630 RLLLEHTHGKAE
-642 ALDHQL
+642 ALARQL
-648 QELQHQLAQLD
+648 QELQEQLAQHD
-659 QAIEALEGQRPQNPI
+659 QAIEALESQRHQNPI
-674 SGRVPDATTL
+674 SVRGPDAINL
-684 NQRSQLLDAEKDSL
+684 DQRSQLLDAEKDNL

-730 TEADRERIHQQAEA
+730 READRGRIHQQADA

-753 QARREI
+753 QARQEI

-770 IGRYLTDLGPTA
+770 IGRYLTDLGPTPSRFPWA
-782 KQVSLG
+782 SIPRLVLVHCNCNRAS
-788 FDPKAGFGALQLQQG
+788 
-803 EQSFAFEALS
+803 SALS
-813 GGMREQLAAAL
+813 LK
-824 RLAMAEVLQPAYDN
+824 N
-838 SLPLVF
+838 SVVEC
-844 DDAFTNSDPE
+844 ANS
-854 RLSGLG
+854 
-860 AMLRKGSEAGIQIVL
+860 
-875 LSCNPRDYAHLA
+875 
-887 QELGAMVTLSAGQAI
+887 
-902 AI
+902 